1 MIQGPEI
8 VVMAAASCGALAY
21 IVRVI
26 ANAAVRHREQDA
38 RIAEATAMQPNDAR
52 MARLELAVESIAVE
66 VERISEGQ
74 RFTTRLLND
83 AVQKSIPR
91 LERPG
96 QVNTPH

>member
-1 MIQGPEI
+1 MIDGPAI
-8 VVMAAASCGALAY
+8 AVMAIASCAAAGY

-26 ANAAVRHREQDA
+26 ANGAVRYREQSA
-38 RIAEATAMQPNDAR
+38 RIEEAAASRPNDER

-74 RFTTRLLND
+74 RFTTRLLTE
-83 AVQKSIPR
+83 AVQKSVPR

>member
-1 MIQGPEI
+1 MIEGPAI
-8 VVMAAASCGALAY
+8 AVMAIASCGAAAY

-26 ANAAVRHREQDA
+26 ANTVVRYREQSA
-38 RIAEATAMQPNDAR
+38 RLEEAAASRPSDER

-74 RFTTRLLND
+74 RFTTRLLTE
-83 AVQKSIPR
+83 AVQKPLPR